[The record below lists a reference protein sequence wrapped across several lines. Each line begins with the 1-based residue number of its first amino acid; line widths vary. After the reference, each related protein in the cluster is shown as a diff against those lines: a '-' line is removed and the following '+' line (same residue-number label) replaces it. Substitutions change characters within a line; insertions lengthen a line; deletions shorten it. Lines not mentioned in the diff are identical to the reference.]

1 MVPTIVVAGV
11 IIGMIA
17 IVPSAMA
24 DHKKDDD
31 KGKDWKTC
39 KKWFYQ
45 AFKDFKKHGFIT
57 LERRTIVNQCLN
69 DGFES
74 PWNLPKEALDEKPPS
89 VLSGLSVEFVES
101 KIEIPV
107 SPGSPLNAVEEIIEV
122 YPCPAGEI
130 VIGDL
135 QVVSVGSK
143 TTMKFELLGD
153 KTTLMLI
160 TTNKDTTPDT
170 LVLLTPCLGLIGN

>member
-1 MVPTIVVAGV
+1 MVPMIVVAGV
-11 IIGMIA
+11 IIGMIT

-24 DHKKDDD
+24 DRKDGSDD
-31 KGKDWKTC
+31 GKDWKIC
-39 KKWFYQ
+39 KKSFEK

-57 LERRTIVNQCLN
+57 PERRTLVNQCLSE
-69 DGFES
+69 GFES
-74 PWNLPKEALDEKPPS
+74 PWNLPKDELDDNRSPA
-89 VLSGLSVEFVES
+89 LSGLSVEFVES

-130 VIGDL
+130 VIGEL
-135 QVVSVGSK
+135 LVLSVGSK
-143 TTMKFELLGD
+143 TTMKFELQGD
-153 KTTLMLI
+153 KTTLILK